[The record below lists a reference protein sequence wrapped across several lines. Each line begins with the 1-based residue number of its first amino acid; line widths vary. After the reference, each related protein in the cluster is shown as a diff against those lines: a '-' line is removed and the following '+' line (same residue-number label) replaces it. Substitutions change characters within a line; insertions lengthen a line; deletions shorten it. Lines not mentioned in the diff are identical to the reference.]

1 MGTEAVNVDLR
12 GHSLTYRHSVDSVC
26 LADLCDIFECKDY
39 PEQTIK
45 VTVFNQRDF
54 YSGKPQTRVS
64 TPEPETKGRKNKTKK
79 VYQEYENEE
88 KEQVSEGYETTYIY
102 NPKTLSAYH
111 KSQMLQR

>member
-1 MGTEAVNVDLR
+1 M
-12 GHSLTYRHSVDSVC
+12 
-26 LADLCDIFECKDY
+26 
-39 PEQTIK
+39 
-45 VTVFNQRDF
+45 TVFNQRDF

-111 KSQMLQR
+111 KSQMLQRWVTLLTDWVLTASGDYDKTISK